1 MINNR
6 DVLRVENYERSRG
19 FVQTSHSWRMFMTNI
34 LRKIPLFAGLKDEE
48 LEAINNVT
56 FVKKVPKDQV
66 ILLEDEEGDTLFIIL
81 EGKVKVSSYS
91 ESGKEVIFSLLGGGD
106 FFGDMSLLD
115 GKTRSASV
123 VAVED
128 TKIQLIRRSDFYN
141 IISEYPGIAMKL
153 LGELASRIRKAD
165 DRIESLALLDVTGRV
180 AGILIELAEQRGKV
194 CDDQVTIEA
203 RPTHQELAN
212 MVGTTRETV
221 TRVMKQLEMKD
232 YIEVSG
238 KDVTIISMEAFKK
251 DLYL

>member
-1 MINNR
+1 
-6 DVLRVENYERSRG
+6 
-19 FVQTSHSWRMFMTNI
+19 MTNI
-34 LRKIPLFAGLKDEE
+34 LRKIPLFTGLKEEE

-56 FVKKVPKDQV
+56 FVKKVQKDQV
-66 ILLEDEEGDTLFIIL
+66 ILLEEEEGDTLFIIL
-81 EGKVKVSSYS
+81 QGKVKVSSYS
-91 ESGKEVIFSLLGGGD
+91 ESGKEVIFCILGSGD

-115 GKTRSASV
+115 GKPRSASV
-123 VAVED
+123 IAVED
-128 TKIQLIRRSDFYN
+128 TEIQLIRRSDFFN

-165 DRIESLALLDVTGRV
+165 DRIESLAILDVTGRV
-180 AGILIELAEQRGKV
+180 AGILIELAEQRGKIS
-194 CDDQVTIEA
+194 DKQVTIEA

-221 TRVMKQLEMKD
+221 TRVMKQLELKD

-238 KDVTIISMEAFKK
+238 KDVTIINFDNFKN